1 MARVK
6 LAFEKDARKLPIDAI
21 LPVRTVP
28 ESVKKSQK
36 YGRIRSS
43 LQELGLVEPLVVYP
57 QKGTRGQARRY
68 ILLDG
73 HLRLDAL
80 TALGETEVLCLLST
94 DDEAF
99 TYNHRVNQISAIQE
113 HFMIQQALNNGV
125 SEERMA
131 RALSLDVISIRRKRD
146 LLEGICPEAVELL
159 RNQPVRPGAIREVR
173 RALPMRQIAMAELMV
188 GSRNFSV
195 GYAKWLVAM
204 TEPEEL
210 REQDKAKEEPSLKPE
225 DVARVERELRA
236 LETDFRRI
244 VRSHGENVLSLVLA
258 VGYVRRLLES
268 AAVVKYLSRKHA
280 DLLAELER
288 IVETTNLDADAPAEA
303 ESAGANAERG

>member
-1 MARVK
+1 
-6 LAFEKDARKLPIDAI
+6 
-21 LPVRTVP
+21 
-28 ESVKKSQK
+28 
-36 YGRIRSS
+36 
-43 LQELGLVEPLVVYP
+43 
-57 QKGTRGQARRY
+57 
-68 ILLDG
+68 
-73 HLRLDAL
+73 
-80 TALGETEVLCLLST
+80 
-94 DDEAF
+94 
-99 TYNHRVNQISAIQE
+99 
-113 HFMIQQALNNGV
+113 
-125 SEERMA
+125 
-131 RALSLDVISIRRKRD
+131 
-146 LLEGICPEAVELL
+146 
-159 RNQPVRPGAIREVR
+159 
-173 RALPMRQIAMAELMV
+173 MRQIAMAELMV

-280 DLLAELER
+280 DLLAELR
-288 IVETTNLDADAPAEA
+288 R
-303 ESAGANAERG
+303 S